1 MENIINEILDAINEK
16 LGADHTV
23 EYLRGND
30 KSILIEID
38 GTQVLIQEH

>member
-16 LGADHTV
+16 LGPDHTV